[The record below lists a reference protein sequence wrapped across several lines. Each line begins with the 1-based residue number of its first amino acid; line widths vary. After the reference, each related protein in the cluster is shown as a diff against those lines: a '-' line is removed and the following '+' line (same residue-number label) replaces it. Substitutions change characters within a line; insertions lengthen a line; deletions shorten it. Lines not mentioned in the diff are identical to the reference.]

1 MNPDFGRP
9 KPVIGMVHL
18 PATPGT
24 PRYDA
29 SRSIGQTIQAVQQDI
44 DYLLDGGVDALLFC
58 NEDDR
63 PYSFNLGPA
72 TVAFMTRV
80 IASVD
85 TRDVITGVDV
95 LWDPFAAL
103 SIASASGASFIRE
116 VMSGTYESDMG
127 VWAPDP
133 EAIWNFRRNIGATD
147 IAMWANIQPEFASP
161 LGTRTIAQRARSTM
175 ASCLPDA
182 LLVSGPMAGSAPDP
196 RLLEETREVIDKDV
210 TLVVNTGAKPE
221 TVGAFLSHADA
232 VIVGSSLKVDG
243 DTWAPVDP
251 ARVEAFMAA
260 VDAVR

>member
-1 MNPDFGRP
+1 MNPDFGLS

-29 SRSIGQTIQAVQQDI
+29 SRSLATTIETVQQDI
-44 DYLLDGGVDALLFC
+44 DHLLDGGVDALLFC

-80 IASVD
+80 ITSVD
-85 TRDVITGVDV
+85 TRDAIIGVDV
-95 LWDPFAAL
+95 LWDPYAAL
-103 SIASASGASFIRE
+103 SIASATGARFIRE

-133 EAIWNFRRNIGATD
+133 EAIWNFRRRIGASEV
-147 IAMWANIQPEFASP
+147 AMWANIQPEFASP
-161 LGTRTIAQRARSTM
+161 LGTRSIAQRAKSTL

-182 LLVSGPMAGSAPDP
+182 LLVSGPMAGTSPDP
-196 RLLEETREVIDKDV
+196 RLLEETRQVIDGDV
-210 TLVVNTGAKPE
+210 TLVVNTGAKPH
-221 TVGAFLSHADA
+221 TVGSFLEHADA

-251 ARVEAFMAA
+251 ARVETFMTA
-260 VDAVR
+260 VGKVR